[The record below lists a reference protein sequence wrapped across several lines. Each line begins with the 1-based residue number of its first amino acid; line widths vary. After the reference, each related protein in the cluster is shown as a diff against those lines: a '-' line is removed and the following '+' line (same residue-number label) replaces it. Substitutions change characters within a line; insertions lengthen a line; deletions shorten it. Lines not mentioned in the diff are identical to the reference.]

1 MKVQGFADRDDLR
14 LQCWRGFQKTCSPL
28 GCRQVIVFFFPASVS
43 QTSPYALQ
51 GGKTKR
57 ETKKKTPTIFWQFQ
71 VLYFGNSVHQGGRGL
86 RLSLP

>member
-57 ETKKKTPTIFWQFQ
+57 ETKKKPQPFS
-71 VLYFGNSVHQGGRGL
+71 GNSRFCILVTLCTKEAEG
-86 RLSLP
+86 